1 LGRIG
6 ITVHEEGGTM
16 TSILSSVTGLATKRR
31 VAVTLVGVAALA
43 VLVPTVS
50 ARQQDIPAN
59 TAEPTISGS
68 PAQGQ
73 TLTAAPGTWTGTP
86 APTFAYQWL
95 RCPPSG
101 GASDGS
107 DCASI
112 DGATTTSY
120 VVAAGDV
127 GFRLR
132 VKVTGSNADGVGS
145 PAVSNATASVT
156 TQAGPP
162 NTAPPT
168 ITGSAVVGEKL
179 TANPGTWTGTGIA
192 FAYLWSRCDAAG
204 ATCAD
209 ITTATQSTYTL
220 VTADSGKTLR
230 VKVTG
235 TNASGSNSVTSAQ
248 TAVVTTGG
256 TSPTGCPTGTGP
268 IDVDDLSPPARL
280 QVDKQQITP
289 AVVTPGTRTIRIRFH
304 VSACK
309 GRSVEGA
316 LVYATPTPYQQ
327 FTATEQPTAADG
339 WAILTMRQLRYFP
352 ASGQQQLLVVFV
364 RARKSGE
371 DLLAGIS
378 TRRLVSFKVNLRG

>member
-1 LGRIG
+1 MSSLPSSARRI
-6 ITVHEEGGTM
+6 
-16 TSILSSVTGLATKRR
+16 LTKRWIVVGVVT
-31 VAVTLVGVAALA
+31 VAVLA
-43 VLVPTVS
+43 VLVPAVS

-73 TLTAAPGTWTGTP
+73 TLTANPGTWTGTP

-101 GASDGS
+101 GAADGA

-112 DGATTTSY
+112 DSATAATY

-132 VKVTGSNADGVGS
+132 VKVTGSNTDGVGS
-145 PAVSNATASVT
+145 PAVSNATAAVT

-168 ITGSAVVGEKL
+168 ITGSTVVGEKL

-192 FAYLWSRCDAAG
+192 FAYLWSRCDATG
-204 ATCAD
+204 AACVD

-235 TNASGSNSVTSAQ
+235 TNASGSNAVTSAQ
-248 TAVVTTGG
+248 TAVVTAGG
-256 TSPTGCPTGTGP
+256 TPTTGCPTGTGA
-268 IDVDDLSPPARL
+268 IDIDDLSPPARL

-289 AVVTPGTRTIRIRFH
+289 AVVTPGTKTIRIRFH
-304 VSACK
+304 VSACQ

-327 FTATEQPTAADG
+327 FSATEQPTAADG
-339 WAILTMRQLRYFP
+339 WAVLTMRQLRYFP
-352 ASGQQQLLVVFV
+352 ASNQQQLLVVFV
-364 RARKSGE
+364 RARKNGE
-371 DLLAGIS
+371 DLLGGIS

>member
-1 LGRIG
+1 
-6 ITVHEEGGTM
+6 M

>member
-1 LGRIG
+1 MSFLP
-6 ITVHEEGGTM
+6 
-16 TSILSSVTGLATKRR
+16 SSARR
-31 VAVTLVGVAALA
+31 VLTMRRVVAGVAALTVVA

-73 TLTAAPGTWTGTP
+73 TLTANPGTWSGTP

-101 GASDGS
+101 GAADGS
-107 DCASI
+107 DCPPI
-112 DGATTTSY
+112 DSATAATY

-132 VKVTGSNADGVGS
+132 VRVTGSNSDGVGP
-145 PAVSNATASVT
+145 PAVSNATAAVT

-162 NTAPPT
+162 NTALPT
-168 ITGSAVVGEKL
+168 ITGSTVVGEKL
-179 TANPGTWTGTGIA
+179 TATPGTWTGTGIA

-204 ATCAD
+204 AACAE

-220 VTADSGKTLR
+220 VTADAGKTLR

-256 TSPTGCPTGTGP
+256 TSTTGCPTGTGA

-280 QVDKQQITP
+280 QIDKQQITP
-289 AVVTPGTRTIRIRFH
+289 SVVTPGTRTIRIRFH

-316 LVYATPTPYQQ
+316 LVYATAVPYQQ
-327 FTATEQPTAADG
+327 FSATEQPSAADG
-339 WAILTMRQLRYFP
+339 WAVLTMRQLRYFP
-352 ASGQQQLLVVFV
+352 ASGQQQLLVVFA

-371 DLLAGIS
+371 DLLAGVS
-378 TRRLVSFKVNLRG
+378 TRRLVSFRVNLRG

>member
-1 LGRIG
+1 
-6 ITVHEEGGTM
+6 M

-248 TAVVTTGG
+248 TAVVTSGG

>member
-1 LGRIG
+1 
-6 ITVHEEGGTM
+6 M

-220 VTADSGKTLR
+220 ITADSGKTLR

>member
-31 VAVTLVGVAALA
+31 VAVTLVGLAALA

-101 GASDGS
+101 GASNGS

-168 ITGSAVVGEKL
+168 ITGSAVVGETL

-268 IDVDDLSPPARL
+268 IDVDGLSPPARL